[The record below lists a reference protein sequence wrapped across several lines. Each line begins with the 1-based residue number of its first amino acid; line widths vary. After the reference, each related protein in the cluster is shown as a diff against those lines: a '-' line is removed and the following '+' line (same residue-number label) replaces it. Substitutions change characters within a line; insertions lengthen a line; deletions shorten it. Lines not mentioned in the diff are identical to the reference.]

1 MSHAKAVLI
10 STAVTVAII
19 AAVFRIASVRK
30 AVTGLA

>member
-1 MSHAKAVLI
+1 MSHVKAVLI

-19 AAVFRIASVRK
+19 AAVFRIKQVRT